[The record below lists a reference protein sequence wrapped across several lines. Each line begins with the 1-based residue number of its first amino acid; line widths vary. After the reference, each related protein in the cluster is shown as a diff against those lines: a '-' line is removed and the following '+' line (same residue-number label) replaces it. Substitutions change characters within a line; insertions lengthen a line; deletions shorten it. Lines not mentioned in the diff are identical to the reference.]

1 MGEKL
6 TVETVLALNEGVPG
20 IPRLTN
26 PTQESLASAI
36 LDALKRQEE
45 ERRRG
50 QAATESAA
58 ERLLAQQLKARQ
70 SALGTGLVVALG
82 VLMIGGLAFALLMAK
97 ESAAPQSAHGSS
109 HRTFRRRRT
118 GRRRHRRAPPHRLP
132 GALSDDRRRV
142 QVSAHI
148 YGELGEDRALWI
160 NGQPYGEGDDIDGLM
175 LEAITVDAHR
185 VRRGEERLTR
195 RVTPP

>member
-1 MGEKL
+1 
-6 TVETVLALNEGVPG
+6 V
-20 IPRLTN
+20 
-26 PTQESLASAI
+26 SAI

-58 ERLLAQQLKARQ
+58 ERLLAQQPRARH
-70 SALGTGLVVALG
+70 SALGTGLAVALG

-97 ESAAPQSAHGSS
+97 ESSAPQSAP
-109 HRTFRRRRT
+109 RVV
-118 GRRRHRRAPPHRLP
+118 APD
-132 GALSDDRRRV
+132 LSAPTDVAPKASAGTPAPAPEPLAMIVDGW

-148 YGELGEDRALWI
+148 YGELKEDRALWI

-175 LEAITVDAHR
+175 LEAITVDGYR